1 VVEPAIDTIKSAIE
15 PTRPI
20 EPIITELTE
29 EINDIITL
37 DNNLMEINETIEAQI
52 VETLQNMNNSLYA
65 LTATEVEET
74 LDYFTNSLN
83 NRLKY
88 EQELFYQSESISG
101 GANPADENDTYDIKN
116 ILDRYYYNI
125 QGSHIKL
132 FIDTY
137 ISAIDNADDD
147 ITETVDIIKNIENIY
162 RYVLSIY
169 PENVYDFLY
178 TKQFLDMKS
187 LPTPMETDVLVN
199 EETSR
204 PTPMD
209 TLVVEDLPISST
221 PTSTLT
227 SMDTDVPTQSA
238 AVLTPQKKPLKEIY
252 TSNKLK
258 TLNDK
263 FKSASTKKNSIKS
276 IKSVKQKTEN
286 KENQITANQK
296 TAKRKR
302 GETSSEGNT
311 AKRKKETSSKEN
323 TVRRSLFF
331 PPSRIEVGGSK
342 KRTRKYKKYNKIKK
356 TQQNRKKTRKNKT
369 LKKRKEKRNYRTRR
383 N

>member
-1 VVEPAIDTIKSAIE
+1 
-15 PTRPI
+15 
-20 EPIITELTE
+20 
-29 EINDIITL
+29 
-37 DNNLMEINETIEAQI
+37 MEINKNIEDQI

-74 LDYFTNSLN
+74 LDYFTNALN

-116 ILDRYYYNI
+116 IINRYYYNI

-137 ISAIDNADDD
+137 ISAIDNDD

-169 PENVYDFLY
+169 PENEYDFLY

-187 LPTPMETDVLVN
+187 LPTPMETDVLVK

-204 PTPMD
+204 PTPMETD
-209 TLVVEDLPISST
+209 VLVEDLPISST
-221 PTSTLT
+221 PTSTPT
-227 SMDTDVPTQSA
+227 PMDIYDPTHSSA
-238 AVLTPQKKPLKEIY
+238 FRTPPKSTKPLKEIY
-252 TSNKLK
+252 TSN
-258 TLNDK
+258 TLNKLNSLNKK
-263 FKSASTKKNSIKS
+263 FKSASTKNSIKS
-276 IKSVKQKTEN
+276 LKQKNTINNEN
-286 KENQITANQK
+286 KENK

-302 GETSSEGNT
+302 ETSSEGNT
-311 AKRKKETSSKEN
+311 ASDSSRETARETAIKKA
-323 TVRRSLFF
+323 RRSLF
-331 PPSRIEVGGSK
+331 PRGIEVGGSK